1 MSLEVKKIQSLSAQ
15 SIEDLKAIEKIGG
28 LEHLAQLSDELK
40 KAMADEEQLRG
51 VSPML
56 PPYFAELRKNLGF
69 LLGTAKSLQTHGIN
83 RTKDIQGL
91 LDQLSHI
98 K

>member
-1 MSLEVKKIQSLSAQ
+1 
-15 SIEDLKAIEKIGG
+15 
-28 LEHLAQLSDELK
+28 
-40 KAMADEEQLRG
+40 
-51 VSPML
+51 ML

-69 LLGTAKSLQTHGIN
+69 LLGTAKSLRTHGVN

-91 LDQLSHI
+91 LDQLSRI